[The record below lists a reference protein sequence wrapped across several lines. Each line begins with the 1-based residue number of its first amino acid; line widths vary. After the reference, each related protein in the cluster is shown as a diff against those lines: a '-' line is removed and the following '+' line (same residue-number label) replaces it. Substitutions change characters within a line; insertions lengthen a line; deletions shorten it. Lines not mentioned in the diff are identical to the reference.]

1 MYAYFVS
8 ERKRNRD
15 RISVKINFSYLAASE
30 VILEQIEAKSP
41 LF

>member
-8 ERKRNRD
+8 ERKSNRNRKPM
-15 RISVKINFSYLAASE
+15 KINFSYNKAPE
-30 VILEQIEAKSP
+30 VILEQIVAKPP